1 MKAHDNEP
9 TSQPVPLEQLSSET
23 LKEVCSLAGP
33 VISILIPARHPGDP
47 QSESAAAV
55 ARLADQAEAKLQ
67 EHRYLG
73 DAGRLLEPLRELAK
87 QEAGRGGTARA
98 LYLNRAGLRQFHL
111 AAPVAPTV
119 VAGTFPLV
127 TPILAELPLAPEY
140 FVLALAKGRLRLG
153 RCAQGHCA
161 EVELPP
167 AIAASFEETLASSRP
182 DHDLQNHATA
192 GAGHTGSVRFGTST
206 QRESVDARFHQFLRQ
221 GDTELARLRHGAP
234 LVVVG
239 IERELAAYRQ
249 AASSAPVLFARHTS
263 PEHLS
268 WTELTAAS
276 QAALLDDWKLQGERA
291 AAEFA
296 NYSDGARIAT
306 GLRDI
311 LAAAKEGRI
320 HQLLLERTARQEG
333 LLGPLFPMGDDV
345 LEGDHDLVNAA
356 VVSALR
362 TGAQVHVVED
372 GRLGPERVGAIL
384 RYVSPA

>member
-1 MKAHDNEP
+1 MKAHQNEP
-9 TSQPVPLEQLSSET
+9 PPPVTLEQLSSET
-23 LKEVCSLAGP
+23 LKQVCSMVGP
-33 VISILIPARHPGDP
+33 VISLLIPARHPGDP
-47 QSESAAAV
+47 QTDHPAAFE
-55 ARLADQAEAKLQ
+55 RLAKQAEAQLQ

-73 DAGRLLEPLRELAK
+73 DASHLLGPLRELAK
-87 QEAGRGGTARA
+87 QEDGRGSAARA
-98 LYLNRAGLRQFHL
+98 IYLHRAGLRQFHL
-111 AAPVAPTV
+111 AAPFAPTV

-127 TPILAELPLAPEY
+127 TPVLAELALAAEY

-153 RCAQGHCA
+153 RCAHGNCT

-167 AIAASFEETLASSRP
+167 GIPVSFEETLASSRP

-192 GAGHTGSVRFGTST
+192 SAGHTGSVRFGTST

-221 GDTELARLRHGAP
+221 VDTELSHLRHGAP

-249 AASSAPVLFARHTS
+249 AASSASVLFARHTS

-268 WTELTAAS
+268 WSELNAAS
-276 QAALLDDWKLQGERA
+276 QAALLEDWNLQGEQA

-296 NYSDGARIAT
+296 NYSDGARVLT
-306 GLRDI
+306 GLREV

-333 LLGPLFPMGDDV
+333 LLGPLFPLGDDL

-362 TGAQVHVVED
+362 TRAQVHVVDD
-372 GRLGPERVGAIL
+372 GRLGPERIGAIL
-384 RYVSPA
+384 RYATT